1 MTAKELRLPMSLH
14 QNMLFISYEKINN
27 YLEKI
32 SRINVKV
39 GWKKIKKGYHLR
51 KNQKDNL
58 CIFLVGYSLSQW
70 LSKTR
75 IGKRGEKRGK

>member
-1 MTAKELRLPMSLH
+1 
-14 QNMLFISYEKINN
+14 
-27 YLEKI
+27 
-32 SRINVKV
+32 V